1 MGKLFFWFVYI
12 CICNFEFKIIKFLN
26 KFFYLFL
33 VMLDFIRFVYGNL
46 VGIKKLVKEFRF
58 YWKYKILGKYLEID
72 QDFEEKMEIDE

>member
-1 MGKLFFWFVYI
+1 MLEKYCIWGNYFFGLYIFVYVI
-12 CICNFEFKIIKFLN
+12 LNLKLLNFIN

-58 YWKYKILGKYLEID
+58 YWKYKILGK
-72 QDFEEKMEIDE
+72 